1 MRGDGRGKEGS
12 GEKHTVPLK
21 NKENKEKRKK
31 SKKKLFSQIR
41 IFKTFM
47 QDLA

>member
-21 NKENKEKRKK
+21 NKENKGKKRNQKVA
-31 SKKKLFSQIR
+31 I
-41 IFKTFM
+41 
-47 QDLA
+47 